1 MSKSLFIFL
10 LIAAGVGYYLYK
22 TNKFTEVRASVDYT
36 PTTISITA
44 RDQDL
49 HDCKL
54 LLTHDYGVDLP
65 FLRQNARFTIGKDD
79 FKQWNGTILESMQ
92 VLGPEIEFNL
102 KCQEGYMKLKEGNR
116 YANAEPVE
124 EKKQRHEEEIE

>member
-1 MSKSLFIFL
+1 MSKSLFVFL
-10 LIAAGVGYYLYK
+10 LLAAGVGYYLYK
-22 TNKFTEVRASVDYT
+22 TNKFTDVRASFDYT
-36 PTTISITA
+36 PTTVSVTA

-65 FLRQNARFTIGKDD
+65 FLRENDRFTIGKDD

-92 VLGPEIEFNL
+92 ALGPEIEFNL
-102 KCQEGYMKLKEGNR
+102 KCEEGSMKLTEANR
-116 YANAEPVE
+116 YATAEKE
-124 EKKQRHEEEIE
+124 EKKQRQEEEIE